1 MLQQGPRRMEKK
13 LKRRIKV
20 KRTIKELKEE
30 KRLLEN
36 KFYKALV
43 DFENKFD
50 AKVNYINIKRHQ
62 AMGCDDEI
70 IAIHMEVNV

>member
-36 KFYKALV
+36 KFYKALG

-50 AKVNYINIKRHQ
+50 VKVNYINIERHQ

-70 IAIHMEVNV
+70 IGIHMEVNV

>member
-1 MLQQGPRRMEKK
+1 M
-13 LKRRIKV
+13 

-36 KFYKALV
+36 KFYEALI

-50 AKVNYINIKRHQ
+50 AKVNYINIERRQ